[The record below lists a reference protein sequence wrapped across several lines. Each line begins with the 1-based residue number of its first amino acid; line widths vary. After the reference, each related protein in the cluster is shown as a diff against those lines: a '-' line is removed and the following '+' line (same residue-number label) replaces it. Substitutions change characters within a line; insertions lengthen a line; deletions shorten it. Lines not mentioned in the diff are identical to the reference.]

1 MFFGNPG
8 DRNNVLKTLK
18 NMKDKTYNRLTAF
31 LYLIVGAG
39 GVVVSLAHAIPLY
52 GALGIIPFLLSIG
65 ILIVALDKDTN

>member
-18 NMKDKTYNRLTAF
+18 DMKDKTYNRLTAF
-31 LYLIVGAG
+31 LYLILGAG

>member
-31 LYLIVGAG
+31 LYLILGAG